1 MIMRKKLLF
10 AFVLAAMTSHA
21 QTNLLTENFDTLG
34 DPIALP
40 TGWTAT
46 NQSLPVGTTTWF
58 RGGAGTTFAG
68 YNGGQTGYI
77 GANFNSTAGTG
88 VISTWLMS
96 PVLTLQNGDV
106 ISFYTRTA
114 TGSIYADN
122 LELRISANG
131 AASADPSGPTGV
143 GDYTTLALTVN
154 EVFPTASGYPQ
165 VWTEKTYTITG
176 AENPTDM
183 RFAFR
188 YTVPT
193 SAGPSGNYSN
203 FIGIDA
209 VTVNRPTAG
218 TSDFFRNN
226 ISMYPNPAQDVLNLS
241 ALNAGSM
248 TKISIA
254 DLNGR
259 VVKSVDLG
267 TVSNAEVAVASLQSG
282 VYTITI
288 ETTEGKGVSKFIKK

>member
-1 MIMRKKLLF
+1 MRKTLLF
-10 AFVLAAMTSHA
+10 AFVFAAMTSQA

-34 DPIALP
+34 DPITLP
-40 TGWTAT
+40 TGWTAI
-46 NQSLPVGTTTWF
+46 NRSAPVGTTTWF
-58 RGGAGTTFAG
+58 RGGAGTTFGG

-77 GANFNSTAGTG
+77 GANFNSTTGVG

-122 LELRISANG
+122 LELRLSTNG
-131 AASADPSGPTGV
+131 AASAEPTGPVGV

-154 EVFPTASGYPQ
+154 EVFPLASGYPQ
-165 VWTEKTYTITG
+165 EWTEKTYTITG
-176 AENPTDM
+176 VENPTEM

-188 YTVPT
+188 YTVPD
-193 SAGPSGNYSN
+193 SAGPSGNNSN

-209 VTVNRPTAG
+209 VTVTRPTAG
-218 TSDFFRNN
+218 TSDFFKAN
-226 ISMYPNPAQDVLNLS
+226 ISMYPNPVNDVLNLS
-241 ALNAGSM
+241 VRNASSI
-248 TKISIA
+248 TKVSIA
-254 DLNGR
+254 DINGR
-259 VVKSVDLG
+259 IVKSLDLG
-267 TVSNAEVAVASLQSG
+267 TVSQAEVAVSALQSG

-288 ETTEGKGVSKFIKK
+288 ETTEGKGVSKFIKS